1 MKNIMSSL
9 NMGTCILFTTLV
21 CCSTL
26 LFPLLVGAASW
37 LPEKVLKDYILENY
51 PWEEIEVKYTRVI
64 GEMPDEKPSRIT
76 VEKGPIGNSLF
87 YLWFGDKKKIAVQAS
102 VDAYEMVMKSKRPF
116 RKGYVIKSDDIYAAK
131 MSIKKIPQGAV
142 SDSQGITGK
151 ALKRS
156 IAANMP
162 VVQKMM
168 EISKVVKRGQHVVLL
183 VEQNGLN
190 ITAAGKT
197 KEKGY
202 VGMPVKAINIDSN
215 KEVVGILID
224 ENTIRVRI

>member
-1 MKNIMSSL
+1 MKNIMSRMHRRTGL
-9 NMGTCILFTTLV
+9 LIKV
-21 CCSTL
+21 IACCSAL
-26 LFPLLVGAASW
+26 LFPILSGAASW

-51 PWEEIEVKYTRVI
+51 PWEDIKIQYTRVI
-64 GEMPDEKPSRIT
+64 GEIPDEQPSRIE
-76 VEKGPIGNSLF
+76 VEKGPIGKSLF
-87 YLWFGDKKKIAVQAS
+87 YMWFGNSKKIAVQAS
-102 VDAYEMVMKSKRPF
+102 VDAFEMVIKSKRPF
-116 RKGYVIKSDDIYAAK
+116 RKGHEITSDDIYTSK

-142 SDSQGITGK
+142 LKSRGIIGK
-151 ALKRS
+151 SLKRS

-162 VVQKMM
+162 IVEKMM
-168 EISKVVKRGQHVVLL
+168 EISKVVKRGKHVVLL
-183 VEQNGLN
+183 VERNGLN

-202 VGMPVKAINIDSN
+202 VGMPVRAVNIDSK

>member
-1 MKNIMSSL
+1 L
-9 NMGTCILFTTLV
+9 
-21 CCSTL
+21 
-26 LFPLLVGAASW
+26 
-37 LPEKVLKDYILENY
+37 
-51 PWEEIEVKYTRVI
+51 
-64 GEMPDEKPSRIT
+64 
-76 VEKGPIGNSLF
+76 
-87 YLWFGDKKKIAVQAS
+87 
-102 VDAYEMVMKSKRPF
+102 F
-116 RKGYVIKSDDIYAAK
+116 RKGHVIKSDDIYAAK
-131 MSIKKIPQGAV
+131 MSIKKIPRGAV

-168 EISKVVKRGQHVVLL
+168 EISKVVKKGKHVVLL